1 MANRDP
7 EATKARILAA
17 ALREFSAKG
26 ISGARVDAIAA
37 RAKVNKR
44 MLYYYF
50 DSKEGLFREI
60 LRRRLHERAG
70 ALHTRDVA
78 DPGRLAERQGRL
90 LDETQYTR
98 LLMWEALETDPDRP
112 VNESLRREFFA
123 AWVDTVAEEQRA
135 GALPADLDPAQLVL
149 SEICLTLGPYVLPQ
163 LAQLVTGKSVKDA
176 GFVAERQEFLRALG
190 ARLSAS
196 PADARTR
203 GATTL

>member
-1 MANRDP
+1 M
-7 EATKARILAA
+7 
-17 ALREFSAKG
+17 
-26 ISGARVDAIAA
+26 
-37 RAKVNKR
+37 
-44 MLYYYF
+44 
-50 DSKEGLFREI
+50 
-60 LRRRLHERAG
+60 
-70 ALHTRDVA
+70 HTRDVA

-135 GALPADLDPAQLVL
+135 ALPADLDPAQLVL

-176 GFVAERQEFLRALG
+176 GFVAERQEFLPRA
-190 ARLSAS
+190 ARGSSTS

-203 GATTL
+203 GATAP